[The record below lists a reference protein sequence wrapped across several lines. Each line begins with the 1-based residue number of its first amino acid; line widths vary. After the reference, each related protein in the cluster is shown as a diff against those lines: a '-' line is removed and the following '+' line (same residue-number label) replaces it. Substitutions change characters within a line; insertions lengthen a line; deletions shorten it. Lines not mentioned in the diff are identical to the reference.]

1 MNLKIIVSE
10 SHDWYVVISD
20 GEIIYEGHS
29 IPNHVWVDVLIDFG
43 VSVIVKEISDEDME
57 DGIF

>member
-1 MNLKIIVSE
+1 MNLKIIVNE
-10 SHDWYVVISD
+10 SHDWHILISD

-29 IPNHVWVDVLIDFG
+29 IPNHVWVDMLIDFG
-43 VSVIVKEISDEDME
+43 MSVIVREISDEDME